1 MEEQIKNT
9 VSKYIKVPAEQITA
23 QTLIGRS
30 AVASSIILHRMYAQ
44 LANEGFAVK
53 DYAAIKTYGQL
64 LASIDGS
71 ELPALAPLAFEMS
84 SIEAPVHSNELPVG
98 IDIENISSLP
108 LVNDFREEA
117 FYTMNFTPAEIAYC
131 ILQTNPYASF
141 AGLFAAKEAIVKADN
156 TYKSKAFNTI
166 YIDHL
171 PEGKPVHPGFQLS
184 ISHTNEMAIA
194 VAVKNIPLPA
204 SAVTP
209 PANDSGMSNV
219 PTLVAVAAILLSL
232 FTLLLFFFKT
242 C

>member
-9 VSKYIKVPAEQITA
+9 VSKYIKVPAAQITA
-23 QTLIGRS
+23 QTMIDRS

-44 LANEGFAVK
+44 LASEGIAVN
-53 DYAAIKTYGQL
+53 DYSVIKTYGQL
-64 LASIDGS
+64 LANINGGESTAVVPATTGIVS
-71 ELPALAPLAFEMS
+71 YTALATA
-84 SIEAPVHSNELPVG
+84 NELAVG

-108 LVNDFREEA
+108 VVNDFREDA

-131 ILQTNPYASF
+131 ILQPNAYASF

-156 TYKSKAFNTI
+156 TYKNKAFNTI

-184 ISHTNEMAIA
+184 ISHTSDIAVA
-194 VAVKNIPLPA
+194 VAVKNIPSPA
-204 SAVTP
+204 AAITP

-219 PTLVAVAAILLSL
+219 PTLVAIAAILLSL